1 MYNFSQQCTLFS
13 SNSFN
18 AWKSLIETARLK
30 TFCVPSKRTGD
41 TLNSFSDGKPVSIQH
56 PYEEFA
62 KYKLG
67 FPGILKR

>member
-1 MYNFSQQCTLFS
+1 M
-13 SNSFN
+13 
-18 AWKSLIETARLK
+18 ETARLK